1 MPPEAPGDSAFP
13 VVDEETEMVSTSQ
26 QVGLCLSGGGYR
38 AMLFHVGVLW
48 RLHDMGW
55 LQRLDR
61 ISSVSGGSI
70 TAGVLATRWTALI
83 ESTSSFEDA
92 VARPLRSL
100 AGRNIDVRAVVKGFL
115 PRTSVGCQ
123 IQNVLA
129 AELFGESTLG
139 QLPERPG
146 FTFHATNVS
155 TGKLVR
161 FDRDRMS
168 DWKIGSVSSKEILLA
183 SAVTASASF
192 PPMLSPYRLDTSQ
205 LTWRK
210 DGSGTLR
217 DAEKYRQRLAL
228 TDGGVYDNL
237 GLESVWS
244 QCSTVLVSDG
254 GGQLQTE
261 PGADSDWIRHFIR
274 TTKVIDHQV
283 RSLRIRQIQT
293 AFNSKKPGTHIGT
306 HIGIRA
312 EPDGDRKPEGHLPVN
327 DDQAKQLAAIPTRL
341 KRLTSR
347 DQERLIN
354 WGYAVADIRMRI
366 NVDRTAAPP
375 EGYPYTGGI
384 G

>member
-1 MPPEAPGDSAFP
+1 MPPAPEEPAFP
-13 VVDEETEMVSTSQ
+13 LVDEEAEPASISQ

-48 RLHDMGW
+48 RLHEMGW
-55 LQRLDR
+55 LPRLDR

-70 TAGVLATRWTALI
+70 TAGVLATRWAELL
-83 ESTSSFEDA
+83 SATSSFDEL
-92 VARPLRSL
+92 VARPLRGL
-100 AGRNIDVRAVVKGFL
+100 AGRTVDVRALAKGLL
-115 PRTSVGCQ
+115 PGTSVGRQ
-123 IQNVLA
+123 VEAALA
-129 AELFGESTLG
+129 AELFGETTLG
-139 QLPERPG
+139 MLAEQPA

-161 FDRDRMS
+161 FDRERVS
-168 DWKIGSVSSKEILLA
+168 DWRIGSVSSKEIPLA

-192 PPMLSPYRLDTSQ
+192 PPVLSPYRLDTSQ

-210 DGSGTLR
+210 DGSGTLP
-217 DAEKYRQRLAL
+217 DADAYQKKLTL

-254 GGQLQTE
+254 GGQLKTE
-261 PGADSDWIRHFIR
+261 PGADGDWIRHFIR

-293 AFNSKKPGTHIGT
+293 AFNSEKPGTRTGT
-306 HIGIRA
+306 HIGIRT
-312 EPDGDRKPEGHLPVN
+312 KPEADHKPDGHLPVT
-327 DDQAKQLAAIPTRL
+327 DAAAKQLAAVPTRL
-341 KRLTSR
+341 KRLSSR

-354 WGYAVADIRMRI
+354 WGYAIADIKMRSH
-366 NVDRTAAPP
+366 VDRSAAPP
-375 EGYPYTGGI
+375 ERYPYAGGI